1 MEGDSRASLALGF
14 ILVLL
19 NAFFVAA
26 EYALVGTRRS
36 RIEALA
42 KRGSRG
48 AQAVLAAL
56 DDLPRYVAGVQTAIT
71 LLGIGIGALLE
82 PVLSTAV
89 ESSLGNINDALSSTI
104 AIILVAAPLV
114 VLGELIPKYATLRV
128 PEKVAITFVVPL
140 RFLLF
145 FIYPLTFLLQ
155 SAGALLLRPL
165 GVDMRKMEKEI
176 ISKDELALMVK
187 DAQGTELDEA
197 HATVVGKAL
206 RLDQLDAADIMVHRV
221 DIRWLPLNAR
231 REDLPELLRSVSHS
245 RLPVCADDLDDL
257 RGIVYLQDLVKK
269 WDEPGF
275 ALEQIMR
282 PAEFIPE
289 SLAADRIVQRMR
301 ETKTQILVV
310 RDEYGGTSGL
320 VTLEDVI
327 EEVFGDLEDRL
338 EAERPRIERVS
349 EQRVVARGDV
359 RYDELLDFLGR
370 DDGGD
375 EYTTETLAEIVLEQ
389 LQHVPRPGETVEI
402 PVGKLR
408 VEAMSRS
415 RIIRV
420 GLTPN
425 VAVDTARA

>member
-82 PVLSTAV
+82 PVLSSAV
-89 ESSLGNINDALSSTI
+89 ERSLGNINDALSSTI

-165 GVDMRKMEKEI
+165 GVDMRKMEKE
-176 ISKDELALMVK
+176 S
-187 DAQGTELDEA
+187 
-197 HATVVGKAL
+197 
-206 RLDQLDAADIMVHRV
+206 
-221 DIRWLPLNAR
+221 
-231 REDLPELLRSVSHS
+231 
-245 RLPVCADDLDDL
+245 
-257 RGIVYLQDLVKK
+257 
-269 WDEPGF
+269 
-275 ALEQIMR
+275 
-282 PAEFIPE
+282 
-289 SLAADRIVQRMR
+289 
-301 ETKTQILVV
+301 
-310 RDEYGGTSGL
+310 
-320 VTLEDVI
+320 
-327 EEVFGDLEDRL
+327 
-338 EAERPRIERVS
+338 
-349 EQRVVARGDV
+349 
-359 RYDELLDFLGR
+359 
-370 DDGGD
+370 
-375 EYTTETLAEIVLEQ
+375 
-389 LQHVPRPGETVEI
+389 
-402 PVGKLR
+402 
-408 VEAMSRS
+408 
-415 RIIRV
+415 
-420 GLTPN
+420 
-425 VAVDTARA
+425 